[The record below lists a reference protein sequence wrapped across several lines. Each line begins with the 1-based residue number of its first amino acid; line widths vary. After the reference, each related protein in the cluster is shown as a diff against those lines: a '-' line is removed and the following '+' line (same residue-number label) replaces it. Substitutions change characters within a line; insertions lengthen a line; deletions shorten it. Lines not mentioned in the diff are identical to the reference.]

1 MATKSEGIQRLLQA
15 EQRANAKVAEAKK
28 KKQKRLKEAKEE
40 AKKEILLFKNNQEV
54 AFQDKMAKS
63 QGYGDDYTAKI
74 NKEGQ
79 VEAAK
84 LDEMLASNQ
93 GKVVDWLLDH
103 VSDIKP
109 EVHRNYS
116 TTGFA

>member
-1 MATKSEGIQRLLQA
+1 MFN
-15 EQRANAKVAEAKK
+15 ANFV
-28 KKQKRLKEAKEE
+28 QTV
-40 AKKEILLFKNNQEV
+40 Q
-54 AFQDKMAKS
+54 S

-84 LDEMLASNQ
+84 LDDMLASNQ

-109 EVHRNYS
+109 EVCSMFLIRIFKNFGLGKILESKFIGIDIRH
-116 TTGFA
+116 